1 MLGGRVIKEESKA
14 GFTRETKGE
23 SNRDKTSLN
32 ISWLR
37 EESLEE
43 SNCG

>member
-23 SNRDKTSLN
+23 SNRDKTSLD
-32 ISWLR
+32 IFRLGD
-37 EESLEE
+37 ESLEE
-43 SNCG
+43 SNSG